1 MGLLEMPGV
10 LLGGIDALLPRAIP
24 DALRVLAWGAL
35 AGVAGMA
42 LYRWVSPQQRLAA
55 VRAELAVAQ
64 RALMD
69 YDGDLSGLWPRLR
82 RQFAL
87 ALRQLLLTLGPSLL
101 AGLPVILM
109 WTWMM
114 QRFDHVP
121 PQAGEPVA
129 VRVEPVQPGLRWMPL
144 SLQPDAQGRVQLTWP
159 APGASLQLQDEH
171 GRELARIDATT
182 PPLLLQ
188 PGSLD
193 WLFGRGQARLT
204 VGGALQAVQVELV
217 PRRFLPGLPG
227 WLAGW
232 ETLYIAATIAA
243 SLFFRWRWRLL

>member
-10 LLGGIDALLPRAIP
+10 LLAAVDALLPQAVP
-24 DALRVLAWGAL
+24 DALRVLVWGAL
-35 AGVAGMA
+35 AGVAGMV

-55 VRAELAVAQ
+55 VRAELTVAQ

-69 YDGDLSGLWPRLR
+69 YDGDFAGLRPRLQ

-87 ALRQLLLTLGPSLL
+87 ALRQLVLTLGPSLL
-101 AGLPVILM
+101 AGLPVILL
-109 WTWMM
+109 WSWMA

-121 PQAGEPVA
+121 PAAGEPVPL
-129 VRVEPVQPGLRWMPL
+129 RVEPVQPGLRWMPRQL
-144 SLQPDAQGRVQLTWP
+144 VPDAQGQVLLPWP
-159 APGASLQLQDEH
+159 APGEAAQLLDGQ
-171 GRELARIDATT
+171 GRELVRIDANT

-188 PGSLD
+188 PGSWD
-193 WLFGRGQARLT
+193 WLFGREQARLT
-204 VGGALQAVQVELV
+204 PGGALQAVHVQLA
-217 PRRFLPGLPG
+217 PRRFLPGLPN

-232 ETLYIAATIAA
+232 EALFLAATIAT

>member
-1 MGLLEMPGV
+1 MGLLEMPGL
-10 LLGGIDALLPRAIP
+10 LLGGVDALLPRAVP
-24 DALRVLAWGAL
+24 DALRVLAWGVL

-42 LYRWVSPQQRLAA
+42 LYRLVSPQQRLAD
-55 VRAELAVAQ
+55 VRAELAAAQ

-69 YDGDLSGLWPRLR
+69 YDGDFSGLWPRLR
-82 RQFAL
+82 RQFGL

-121 PQAGEPVA
+121 PQAGEPVP
-129 VRVEPVQPGLRWMPL
+129 VRVEPVQPGLRWMPS
-144 SLQPDAQGRVQLTWP
+144 SLQPDAEGRVQLIWP
-159 APGASLQLQDEH
+159 APGAAVQLQDEH
-171 GRELARIDATT
+171 GRELARIDATA

-188 PGSLD
+188 PGAGD
-193 WLFGRGQARLT
+193 WLFGRGQARLAA
-204 VGGALQAVQVELV
+204 GGVLQAVQVELP
-217 PRRFLPGLPG
+217 PRRFLPVLPG

-232 ETLYIAATIAA
+232 ETLYIAATVAA

>member
-10 LLGGIDALLPRAIP
+10 LLGAIDALLPRAVP
-24 DALRVLAWGAL
+24 DALRVLAWGTL

-42 LYRWVSPQQRLAA
+42 LYRMVSPQQRLAA
-55 VRAELAVAQ
+55 VRADLALAQ

-69 YDGDLSGLWPRLR
+69 YDGDFAGLRPRLQ

-121 PQAGEPVA
+121 PAAGDTVS
-129 VRVEPVQPGLRWMPL
+129 VRVEPLQPGLRWLPQQ
-144 SLQPDAQGRVQLTWP
+144 LQPDAQGRVQLPWP
-159 APGASLQLQDEH
+159 APGEAAQLQVES
-171 GRELARIDATT
+171 GGELARIDATT
-182 PPLLLQ
+182 PALLLQ
-188 PGSLD
+188 PGDWD
-193 WLFGRGQARLT
+193 WLFGRQQARLAA
-204 VGGALQAVQVELV
+204 GGVLQAVQVELP

-232 ETLYIAATIAA
+232 ETLFIAATIAV
-243 SLFFRWRWRLL
+243 SLWLRWRWRLL

>member
-10 LLGGIDALLPRAIP
+10 LLGPVDVLLARALP
-24 DALRVLAWGAL
+24 DALRVLVWGAL

-69 YDGDLSGLWPRLR
+69 FDGDFAGLWPRLQ

-121 PQAGEPVA
+121 PATGEPVC
-129 VRVEPVQPGLRWMPL
+129 VRVEPVRTGLRWMPQQL
-144 SLQPDAQGRVQLTWP
+144 VPDAQGRVQLPWP
-159 APGASLQLQDEH
+159 ATGEAALLLDEH
-171 GRELARIDATT
+171 GRELARVDATT
-182 PPLLLQ
+182 PSLLLQ
-188 PGSLD
+188 PGGWD
-193 WLFGRGQARLT
+193 WLFGRDQARLPP
-204 VGGALQAVQVELV
+204 GGELQAVHVELA
-217 PRRFLPGLPG
+217 PRRFIPGLPA

-243 SLFFRWRWRLL
+243 SLLLRWRWRLL